1 MMALNHLLRFY
12 VNYHDN
18 EKPLIDLIKQEK
30 YKEAFPL
37 FISFKNSY
45 MSVGRN
51 FKGGNNE
58 KIWETLIAFE
68 PKNQDG
74 VVKLSEKFSSDG
86 LLIKQNA
93 ISACSKFIWLFDHD
107 VIIFDNNVAQALK
120 YYGTDYNEYCDKWN
134 AKYNECR
141 VRITEGIAKFRLSE
155 LDPIFNEEW
164 FVKRT
169 YDQILWNDRKAFEG
183 I

>member
-1 MMALNHLLRFY
+1 MISAYPLLRYY
-12 VNYHDN
+12 VNYHDY
-18 EKPLIDLIKQEK
+18 EKPLIDLIKEEK

-51 FKGGNNE
+51 FNGGNDE
-58 KIWETLIAFE
+58 KIWETLIDFE

-74 VVKLSEKFSSDG
+74 VTWLSKKFSKDKI
-86 LLIKQNA
+86 LTNQNA
-93 ISACSKFIWLFDHD
+93 ISACSKFIWLFNHD
-107 VIIFDNNVAQALK
+107 VIIFDNNVAEALK
-120 YYGTDYNEYCDKWN
+120 YYGSDYSEYCNKWVS
-134 AKYNECR
+134 KYKSCKDQLLQ
-141 VRITEGIAKFRLSE
+141 GISKFRLSE
-155 LDPIFNEEW
+155 LDPIFKEEW